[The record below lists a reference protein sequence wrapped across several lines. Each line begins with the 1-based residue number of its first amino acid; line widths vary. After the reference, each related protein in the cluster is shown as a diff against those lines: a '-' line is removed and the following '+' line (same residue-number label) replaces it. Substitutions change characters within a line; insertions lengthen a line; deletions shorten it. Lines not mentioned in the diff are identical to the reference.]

1 MASLISRSPGDLC
14 PQARAAGCP
23 PALRKYVLLAAILGS
38 SLGFIDGTIIT
49 VAIQAIR
56 DAFDASFGAVIWV
69 ANGYT
74 LALSAFLLVGGAAG
88 DRIGQ
93 RRVFGAGIVVIAAA
107 TALCAVAPT
116 VEFLI
121 AARVVQGLA
130 AAFMVPGSLALIAV
144 NYPPEERGR
153 AVGTWAAAS
162 GITAAIGPILGG
174 VLIDLGS
181 WPAVFLINLPV
192 AVLALAILYG
202 KVPADV
208 ARGSGR
214 FDALGAVLA
223 FAGVGLVAGALT
235 AAEQQGLVSTLVAM
249 LAGGGVITLVLFV
262 WWQGRVAAPMV
273 PLSLFRQRTFA
284 VANLLTF
291 ALYFALAGSLF
302 FLPLSLLEGRGWAAT
317 AAGSVFLPFTLV
329 MAVVSP
335 LAGRARGR
343 LGARPLLVAG
353 PCVAAASFFWLSQV
367 VPGVERVWAVAP
379 AMGLLGLGMGLA
391 IPPLSAAV
399 LNDAGEARSG
409 IASGINNAVARVAG
423 LFAIAVLGVLASALF
438 AVAGLPGVGFAAE
451 AEGVDE
457 AVRSAAVLFAF
468 QGVTLACCAM
478 ALVGGVLALALPP
491 LAVRHS
497 ERSGD

>member
-14 PQARAAGCP
+14 PQESAAGCP
-23 PALRKYVLLAAILGS
+23 PVLRRYVLLAAILGS

-192 AVLALAILYG
+192 AALALAILYG
-202 KVPADV
+202 KVPADA
-208 ARGSGR
+208 ARGQGR

-235 AAEQQGLVSTLVAM
+235 MAEQRGLLAPSVTTLAGAGLVV
-249 LAGGGVITLVLFV
+249 LAVFV

-291 ALYFALAGSLF
+291 ALYFALAGALF

-317 AAGSVFLPFTLV
+317 AAGSVFLPFTLA

-335 LAGRARGR
+335 LAGRAMDR
-343 LGARPLLVAG
+343 LGARPLLVVG
-353 PCVAAASFFWLSQV
+353 PLVAAGSFFWLAQV
-367 VPGVERVWAVAP
+367 VPGVERVWALAQAKV
-379 AMGLLGLGMGLA
+379 LLGDGMGLA
-391 IPPLSAAV
+391 LPTQTAAV
-399 LNDAGEARSG
+399 QKDAGEARSG

-438 AVAGLPGVGFAAE
+438 AAAGLPGVGFAAE
-451 AEGVDE
+451 AAGVDD
-457 AVRSAAVLFAF
+457 ADRAAAVLYAF
-468 QGVTLACCAM
+468 QGVTLFCCAM
-478 ALVGGVLALALPP
+478 AVVGGVLALALPS
-491 LAVRHS
+491 LSR
-497 ERSGD
+497 